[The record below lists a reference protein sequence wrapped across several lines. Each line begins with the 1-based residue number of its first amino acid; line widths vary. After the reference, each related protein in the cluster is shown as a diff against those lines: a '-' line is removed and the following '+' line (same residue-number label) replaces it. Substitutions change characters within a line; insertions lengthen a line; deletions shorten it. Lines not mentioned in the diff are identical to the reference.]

1 MGARSRR
8 CCLKRPTVIP
18 KRSNVP
24 TAVLEDERLL
34 AALEAAIIEQFGML
48 RRTVQKNLAVLTLG
62 FLRLLGAAR
71 GGAGHLSLAALGRV
85 LPTLGT
91 PHAREKRLARVLV
104 NPRLDPRGVTN
115 GLARVIAGRRRPGL
129 WPLLVD
135 QTGAGNTQALV
146 AGVPFAGR
154 VLPLALYTFD
164 YPWQEPTA
172 PSQNALEELFL
183 LDVETA
189 LPRGVRPV
197 WIGDRGYGR
206 AALLRACATQRRL
219 YVLRGRAGTCVT
231 WHGRRLKLGELP
243 VVPRRAVRYREV
255 SYQARTRVLVDVVV
269 VHDPTFAEPW
279 YLLVPPAREAVLPTR
294 TVVRLYRERMQVEQA
309 FRDFKTHL
317 GLRGL
322 HLKVRVAERLGR
334 LLLAFCL
341 AYCLAIVLGDSPT
354 GARTRWAFEIRRRR
368 PRHGTRRT
376 LSVLSIAM
384 LMLMHPRWR
393 RHAHRCLAGLA
404 ARLARGRPL
413 LTRAPPVAVGV

>member
-1 MGARSRR
+1 
-8 CCLKRPTVIP
+8 
-18 KRSNVP
+18 
-24 TAVLEDERLL
+24 
-34 AALEAAIIEQFGML
+34 ML
-48 RRTVQKNLAVLTLG
+48 
-62 FLRLLGAAR
+62 F
-71 GGAGHLSLAALGRV
+71 
-85 LPTLGT
+85 
-91 PHAREKRLARVLV
+91 
-104 NPRLDPRGVTN
+104 
-115 GLARVIAGRRRPGL
+115 
-129 WPLLVD
+129 D
-135 QTGAGNTQALV
+135 QTAAGSTQALV

-154 VLPLALYTFD
+154 VLPLARYTFD
-164 YPWQEPTA
+164 YPWQETTA

-206 AALLRACATQRRL
+206 AALLRACAQQGRL

-231 WHGRRLKLGELP
+231 WQGRRMKLGELP
-243 VVPRRAVRYREV
+243 TVARRAVRYRAV
-255 SYQARTRVLVDVVV
+255 QYQARIQVLVDVVV
-269 VHDPTFAEPW
+269 FHDATFHEPW
-279 YLLVPPAREAVLPTR
+279 YLIVPPGRESILPTR

-322 HLKVRVAERLGR
+322 QLKVRVAERLGR

-354 GARTRWAFEIRRRR
+354 GRRTRPALEIPRHR

-393 RHAHRCLAGLA
+393 RHAQRRLTGFAG
-404 ARLARGRPL
+404 RLARGRPL
-413 LTRAPPVAVGV
+413 LNRPPPLRPCA